1 MSEEM
6 SQTKRRFTKEFKE
19 EAVRLSE
26 QSDLPIRQVA
36 ANLGLHEKVLHR
48 TPYKGCSWRRDMH
61 LSRRNK
67 TRFAPG
73 KGNVRDEELER
84 LKKENQQLRMER
96 EILKKAMG
104 FFVPRP

>member
-48 TPYKGCSWRRDMH
+48 WRREMH
-61 LSRRNK
+61 LSRRRK

-73 KGNVRDEELER
+73 NGNVRDEELER

-96 EILKKAMG
+96 EILKKAMA

>member
-1 MSEEM
+1 MTEEM

-48 TPYKGCSWRRDMH
+48 WRREMDP
-61 LSRRNK
+61 SRRSK